1 MKKVVLWHQVFRLYS
16 LSNISFEDG
25 IYTVCHNCCE
35 RIKFNDQIVWEN
47 FPHTQDCVAVR
58 EHLVHAK
65 SKENEE

>member
-1 MKKVVLWHQVFRLYS
+1 MKKIVLWHQVFRLYS

-25 IYTVCHNCCE
+25 IYIVCHNCCE

-47 FPHTQDCVAVR
+47 FPHSQDCVVTK
-58 EHLVHAK
+58 EKLTYAK